1 MYHYTLVL
9 SFCLNIKLL
18 FNVVVCVC
26 KCVYIYRHDSKREEV
41 NVMDLETSTLKIF
54 QKVIWCFIVLISL
67 GYMMVWLMMPTNTF
81 FMHWLPDIQAKADPI
96 YFGKQGTT
104 ILVYTFPIIFM
115 ATLASLYHHMM
126 QKGSNHDIESK
137 MGFLR
142 KASWRKPLF
151 VNGHLG
157 IISRTEFS
165 FIIMFVVLLIW
176 SLCSYLHGMFAKVA
190 LQAANERVQMWETKL
205 ENSAL
210 ALGLVGNI
218 CLAFMFFP
226 VSRGSSILRFI
237 GLTSEASIKYHI
249 WLGHIAMTF
258 FTAHGLCYVTF
269 WDKTHQISEIFT
281 WNKVGIS
288 NVAGVVALLAG
299 LAMWAATFPVI
310 RRKFFELFFYIHHL
324 YIVFVVFYVLHVGF
338 SYSCIMLPGLYL
350 FLIDRYLRFLQSQQK
365 IRLVSARVLPCEAV
379 ELNFSKNP
387 GLCYAPTSIIFIN
400 VPSISKLQWH
410 PFTITSCSNTDYDT
424 LSIVIKSSGNWSH
437 TLYQKL
443 STSSSPAHL
452 DVSVEGPYGPASTFF
467 SRHEM
472 LVMVSGGSG
481 ITPFISIIRSLLSKA
496 NTEGCKAPRVLLICS
511 FKKSIDLTLIDLLL
525 PISGTALDTSCLQL
539 QIEAYVTREKQTEMN
554 DRKLLQTLWF
564 KSNALDEPISK
575 VFGQNNWLY
584 LGIIITTSFILFLL
598 IIAILTRYYIY
609 PIDHNSDLIY
619 PYFSRSIL
627 SMFFICVSIVIAATS
642 VFLWNKKQNK
652 DLRQIKNTST
662 PITSPASVYYE
673 TEREVESLP
682 LQSFTQLAKIHY
694 GERPDM
700 KKILS
705 NCDGSSSI
713 GVLVSGP
720 RKMRHE
726 VASICKSCSTDD
738 LHFESISFSW

>member
-1 MYHYTLVL
+1 MNLEG
-9 SFCLNIKLL
+9 
-18 FNVVVCVC
+18 
-26 KCVYIYRHDSKREEV
+26 SK
-41 NVMDLETSTLKIF
+41 TFSSTLTIF
-54 QKVIWCFIVLISL
+54 QIGIWWFIVLINL
-67 GYMMVWLMMPTNTF
+67 GYIMVWLMMPTNTF
-81 FMHWLPDIQAKADPI
+81 FMHWLPDIQAKTDPI

-104 ILVYTFPIIFM
+104 VLVYTFPILLM
-115 ATLASLYHHMM
+115 ASLATLYHHLI
-126 QKGSNHDIESK
+126 QKASNHSK
-137 MGFLR
+137 VGLLK
-142 KASWRKPLF
+142 KASWRKPLL
-151 VNGHLG
+151 VNGPLG
-157 IISRTEFS
+157 IISKTEFS
-165 FIIMFVVLLIW
+165 FIIIW
-176 SLCSYLHGMFAKVA
+176 EA
-190 LQAANERVQMWETKL
+190 KL

-218 CLAFMFFP
+218 CLAFLFFP
-226 VSRGSSILRFI
+226 VSRGSSILRFF

-249 WLGHIAMTF
+249 WLGHITMTL

-269 WDKTHQISEIFT
+269 WDKTHQMSQIFT

-299 LAMWAATFPVI
+299 LAMWATTFPLI

-324 YIVFVVFYVLHVGF
+324 YIVFVVFFVLHVGF
-338 SYSCIMLPGLYL
+338 SYSCIMLPGIYL

-387 GLCYAPTSIIFIN
+387 GLCYGPTSIIFIN
-400 VPSISKLQWH
+400 IPSISKLQWH
-410 PFTITSCSNTDYDT
+410 PFSITSCSNTDSDT
-424 LSIVIKSSGNWSH
+424 LSIVIKSSGNWSS

-443 STSSSPAHL
+443 STSSPPSHL
-452 DVSVEGPYGPASTFF
+452 DVSIEGPYGPASTSF

-481 ITPFISIIRSLLSKA
+481 ITPFISIIRSLLFKA
-496 NTEGCKAPRVLLICS
+496 NIEGGKTPKILLICS
-511 FKKSIDLTLIDLLL
+511 FKKSIDLTMIDLLL
-525 PISGTALDTSCLQL
+525 PASGTALDTSRLQL
-539 QIEAYVTREKQTEMN
+539 QIEAYVTREKQPPSN

-564 KSNALDEPISK
+564 KSNALDEPISA
-575 VFGQNNWLY
+575 VFGQNSWLY

-609 PIDHNSDLIY
+609 PIDHSSDLIY
-619 PYFSRSIL
+619 PYFLRSIL
-627 SMFFICVSIVIAATS
+627 SMLFICVSIVIVATFA
-642 VFLWNKKQNK
+642 FLWNKKQNK
-652 DLRQIKNTST
+652 ALKQIKNTST
-662 PITSPASVYYE
+662 PTTSPGSIYNKID
-673 TEREVESLP
+673 RELESLP
-682 LQSFTQLAKIHY
+682 LQFFIQPAKIHY

-705 NCDGSSSI
+705 DCNGSSI

-720 RKMRHE
+720 REMRHE
-726 VASICKSCSTDD
+726 VASICTSCSTYD

>member
-1 MYHYTLVL
+1 M
-9 SFCLNIKLL
+9 N
-18 FNVVVCVC
+18 
-26 KCVYIYRHDSKREEV
+26 
-41 NVMDLETSTLKIF
+41 LEGSRTFSSTLKIF
-54 QKVIWCFIVLISL
+54 QIGIGWFIVLINL
-67 GYMMVWLMMPTNTF
+67 GYIMVWLMMPTNTF
-81 FMHWLPDIQAKADPI
+81 FLHWLPDIQAKTDPI

-104 ILVYTFPIIFM
+104 ILVYSFPTLLM
-115 ATLASLYHHMM
+115 ATLATLYHHLF
-126 QKGSNHDIESK
+126 QKASNHSK
-137 MGFLR
+137 VGLLR

-151 VNGHLG
+151 VNGPLG
-157 IISRTEFS
+157 IISKTEFS
-165 FIIMFVVLLIW
+165 FIIMFVLLLIW
-176 SLCSYLHGMFAKVA
+176 SLCSYLHDMFEYAA
-190 LQAANERVQMWETKL
+190 LQAASEKDQVWEAKL

-218 CLAFMFFP
+218 CLAFLFFP
-226 VSRGSSILRFI
+226 VSRGSSVLRFF

-249 WLGHIAMTF
+249 WLGHIAMTL

-269 WDKTHQISEIFT
+269 WDKTNQMSQIFT

-299 LAMWAATFPVI
+299 LTMWAATLPLI

-324 YIVFVVFYVLHVGF
+324 YIVFVVFFVLHVGF

-350 FLIDRYLRFLQSQQK
+350 FLIDRYLRFLQSQRK

-387 GLCYAPTSIIFIN
+387 GLCYGPTSIIFIN
-400 VPSISKLQWH
+400 IPSISKLQWH
-410 PFTITSCSNTDYDT
+410 PFSITSCSNTDSDT
-424 LSIVIKSSGNWSH
+424 LSIVIKSSGNWSR

-443 STSSSPAHL
+443 STLSPPSQL
-452 DVSVEGPYGPASTFF
+452 DVSIEGPYGPTSTFF

-481 ITPFISIIRSLLSKA
+481 ITPFFSIIRSLLFEA
-496 NTEGCKAPRVLLICS
+496 NTECGKTPKVLLICS
-511 FKKSIDLTLIDLLL
+511 FKKSIDLSMIDLLL
-525 PISGTALDTSCLQL
+525 PVSGTALDTSRLQL
-539 QIEAYVTREKQTEMN
+539 QIEAYVTTEKQPPTN

-564 KSNALDEPISK
+564 KSYALDEPISA
-575 VFGQNNWLY
+575 VFGRNSWLY

-619 PYFSRSIL
+619 PYFLRSIL
-627 SMFFICVSIVIAATS
+627 SMLFICVSIVIAATS
-642 VFLWNKKQNK
+642 AFLWNKKQNK
-652 DLRQIKNTST
+652 AFRQIKNTST
-662 PITSPASVYYE
+662 PTTSPSSIYNK
-673 TEREVESLP
+673 TERELESLS
-682 LQSFTQLAKIHY
+682 LQSFIQPAKIHY
-694 GERPDM
+694 GERPDI

-705 NCDGSSSI
+705 NCKGSSI

-720 RKMRHE
+720 REMRHE
-726 VASICKSCSTDD
+726 VASICTSCSTDD